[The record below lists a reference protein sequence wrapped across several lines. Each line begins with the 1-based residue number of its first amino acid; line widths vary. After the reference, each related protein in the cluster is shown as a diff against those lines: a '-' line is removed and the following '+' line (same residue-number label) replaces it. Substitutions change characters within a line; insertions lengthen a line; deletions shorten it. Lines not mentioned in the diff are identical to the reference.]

1 MQAARNGARH
11 MPEQV
16 DEVEFECDERIA
28 EEVAKMIEKAIQK
41 AGDHLGLKVPLA
53 GEGQVGA
60 NWMMVH

>member
-1 MQAARNGARH
+1 